1 MRSARCDARWA
12 RRRLTATLRAVG
24 ALSWWQRNRLAD
36 RLTESQARRP
46 SGRLARCFYAK
57 ARGHHEGFQDVL
69 QALSLRQEDR
79 LVEIGCGGGVFL
91 ELALE
96 HCGNAKAI
104 DHSPDMLD
112 LASRRNAQAIADG
125 RLTLIEGN
133 AERLPF
139 ASGEF
144 TVAAMTDVFLVLDDP
159 AQVLA
164 ELHRVLA
171 TEGRLAVHTRAP
183 ATGPLMRR
191 LGLGWMARRLRFY
204 DDREFAALLS
214 SAGFDDVTVTRRARS
229 YAQLATATRTLPP
242 SAPVGDP

>member
-1 MRSARCDARWA
+1 MRSARRNARQA
-12 RRRLTATLRAVG
+12 HRRLARTLTAVG
-24 ALSWWQRNRLAD
+24 VLSWWQRNRLAD
-36 RLTESQARRP
+36 RLTESQARSP
-46 SGRLARCFYAK
+46 SGRLAQCFYAK

-69 QALSLRQEDR
+69 QALSLHHEDR

-91 ELALE
+91 ELALALPQ
-96 HCGNAKAI
+96 CSRAI
-104 DHSPDMLD
+104 DHSLDMLD

-125 RLTLIEGN
+125 RLTLIEGK

-139 ASGEF
+139 APGEF
-144 TVAAMTDVFLVLDDP
+144 TVAAMTDVFLVLEDP
-159 AQVLA
+159 APVLA

-171 TEGRLAVHTRAP
+171 PEGRLAIHTRAP
-183 ATGPLMRR
+183 ATEPLMRR

-204 DDREFAALLS
+204 DDDELAALLS
-214 SAGFDDVTVTRRARS
+214 GAGFDDVTVTRRARS